1 VVKDNSHN
9 VWVGVVV
16 HKNKILTNKEK
27 IGNNI
32 RKCTYVPSLPRSQQK
47 AIRCELLK
55 RHQPTSSNASIKS
68 HSGRH
73 AASSGSFPWSSRPS
87 DNLGLNVDSSGFPHS
102 LSPQSTYWCENASS
116 ALHCPTYN
124 GEPAVCV
131 LESKRCSLSLL
142 IVLPDII
149 TPRTYEYQLIA
160 QQEYFTANLDIA
172 AQKYE
177 ETGHPESFVKW
188 PFWRIF
194 VFHGTARVSLV

>member
-1 VVKDNSHN
+1 
-9 VWVGVVV
+9 V

-55 RHQPTSSNASIKS
+55 RHQLTSSNASIKS

-142 IVLPDII
+142 IVLPDIT

-160 QQEYFTANLDIA
+160 QQEYFTVILEPVIPNRLWS
-172 AQKYE
+172 
-177 ETGHPESFVKW
+177 GPSGESSFFMEPRELVLHSISQYIK
-188 PFWRIF
+188 
-194 VFHGTARVSLV
+194 VSNISRTSAVVA